1 MKTFL
6 QINES
11 KEASQVMKNLTAVHK
26 LELEIQDIQI
36 NVVELYDRLA
46 KYELNDK
53 ERSKIQD
60 KINRFL
66 KEKQDI
72 DKEMEYERRQLMKS
86 IAYIDHDGELN
97 KFFE

>member
-1 MKTFL
+1 M
-6 QINES
+6 NES
-11 KEASQVMKNLTAVHK
+11 KEASQVMKGLTTVHK
-26 LELEIQDIQI
+26 LELEIQDIQM

-53 ERSKIQD
+53 ERSKIER
-60 KINRFL
+60 KIEGFL

-72 DKEMEYERRQLMKS
+72 DKEMQYERRQLMKS
-86 IAYIDHDGELN
+86 IAYIDNDGQLN

>member
-1 MKTFL
+1 
-6 QINES
+6 
-11 KEASQVMKNLTAVHK
+11 MKNLTAVHK

-53 ERSKIQD
+53 ERNKIQD

-72 DKEMEYERRQLMKS
+72 DKEIGYEKRQLMKS